1 MGGNMDVIDLLVAD
15 HNRARGLIARYKDAR
30 EADKTDEAAALSAEL
45 ITELRIHMAAE
56 EEVFYRSAQTR
67 SSEISDDV
75 DEGFEEHH
83 VAKVL
88 IDEIE
93 ALDAGS
99 DSWVAKMTVLIENV
113 EHHVDE
119 EEDELFPEVR
129 SSSEAGWRRELGDE
143 LESVKGK
150 LGAPALADKLELSKS
165 ELVTL
170 ARDQK
175 IPGRSSM
182 DHDEL
187 AATVSPE

>member
-1 MGGNMDVIDLLVAD
+1 MDVIELLVAD
-15 HNRARGLIARYKDAR
+15 HNRVRGLIARYKKAND
-30 EADKTDEAAALSAEL
+30 ADKTKEAATLSGEI
-45 ITELRIHMAAE
+45 ITELTVHMAAE
-56 EEVFYRSAQTR
+56 EEVFYRAAQKR
-67 SSEISDDV
+67 SSAISDDV

-93 ALDAGS
+93 KLEAGS
-99 DSWVAKMTVLIENV
+99 DPWVAKMTVLIENV

-119 EEDELFPEVR
+119 EEDDLFPEVR
-129 SSSEAGWRRELGDE
+129 GASEAGWRRDLGDE
-143 LESVKGK
+143 LESVKGT

-165 ELVTL
+165 ELVTM
-170 ARDQK
+170 AREQE

>member
-1 MGGNMDVIDLLVAD
+1 MDVIDLLVAD
-15 HNRARGLIARYKDAR
+15 HNRARGLIARYKKAN
-30 EADKTDEAAALSAEL
+30 EADQTKEAAALSAEL
-45 ITELRIHMAAE
+45 MTELTIHMAAE
-56 EEVFYRSAQTR
+56 EEVFYRAAQKR
-67 SSEISDDV
+67 SGEISDDV

-83 VAKVL
+83 VAKML
-88 IDEIE
+88 IDEIST
-93 ALDAGS
+93 LDAGS

-129 SSSEAGWRRELGDE
+129 SSSEAGWRRQLGDE
-143 LESVKGK
+143 LESVKAT
-150 LGAPALADKLELSKS
+150 LGAPALADRLALSKS

-170 ARDQK
+170 AREQE

-187 AATVSPE
+187 AATVSPR

>member
-1 MGGNMDVIDLLVAD
+1 MDVIELLVAD
-15 HNRARGLIARYKDAR
+15 HNRARGLIARYKEAT
-30 EADKTDEAAALSAEL
+30 EADKTKEAAALSAKLIDEL
-45 ITELRIHMAAE
+45 TIHMAAE
-56 EEVFYRSAQTR
+56 EEVFYRAAQKR
-67 SSEISDDV
+67 SGEISHDI

-88 IDEIE
+88 IDEIGE
-93 ALDAGS
+93 LEAGS

-129 SSSEAGWRRELGDE
+129 SSSAADWHRDLGDE
-143 LESVKGK
+143 LELVKGR
-150 LGAPALADKLELSKS
+150 LGAPALADNLELSKS
-165 ELVTL
+165 ELATL
-170 ARDQK
+170 AREQE